1 MKKLLAIYGS
11 PRKKGNSET
20 LLDFFLEKV
29 DTSYAAVER
38 LYLREMRFSYC
49 TECGGCRKT
58 GRCTLQD
65 DMQPVYEKLLS
76 YERVVLSLPV
86 FFLGPPALAKAFID
100 RGQALW
106 VKKYVLGEK
115 AGQPHSVR
123 KGFLLSV
130 SGFKGNEKIF
140 SCNISIVK
148 AFFAACGIRYTGEY
162 LLDGVDRFGAAEHR
176 LPKAEGRIREIL
188 NEFMT

>member
-20 LLDFFLEKV
+20 LLDFFLEKI
-29 DTSYAAVER
+29 DASIAAVER
-38 LYLREMRFSYC
+38 LYLRDMQLSYC
-49 TECGGCRKT
+49 TECGGCEKT
-58 GRCTLQD
+58 GRCILQD

-76 YERVVLSLPV
+76 FDRVVFALPV

-115 AGQPHSVR
+115 PGQQNSVR
-123 KGFLLSV
+123 RGFLLSV

-148 AFFAACGIRYTGEY
+148 AFFTACGIKYAGEY
-162 LLDGVDRFGAAEHR
+162 LLKGVDHFGDIR
-176 LPKAEGRIREIL
+176 RPMIEGAVQEIL
-188 NEFMT
+188 EEFMK